1 MGNYPHIGD
10 EGTSCS
16 SGCHDIGISNRILMS
31 MTRSY
36 NLLSVSFPGDF
47 GVVDGDDAIASLR
60 FGIFGSEELKQKS

>member
-1 MGNYPHIGD
+1 
-10 EGTSCS
+10 
-16 SGCHDIGISNRILMS
+16 MS